1 MNLYSIRRENVSKDL
16 GKNSIIVVYSND
28 NIKSQDVF
36 NVNKNFYYLTGIDE
50 PDCALVITNFN
61 NKITSKLLIT
71 PNDPKEAKWTGNRIS
86 SNEASEL
93 SGITNIDSYLRINDI
108 LDSLFDR
115 VRIYSDAI
123 VYLDLWKEQGVLTN
137 AQSLAT
143 RIKKEYPAVG
153 IDDLYPI
160 ITQYRLVKD
169 ESEITCITQAIAIT
183 NIGIQSMMKTIKPRM
198 NEMSLE
204 GLFNFILF
212 QNKCNKT
219 AFKTICASG
228 PRATI
233 LHYED
238 NDQDTKE
245 GDLLLCDLGA
255 TYKNYCADIS
265 RTFPVSGKFS
275 ARQKEL
281 YQVVL
286 TAQRIVQDNA
296 VVGNDIKKLT
306 ELVVEYYKREL
317 PKHGLKKDVSEYFYH
332 SVSHQLGLDVH
343 DVDGGLGNILKAGMV
358 ITNEP
363 GLYVAEEGIGIRIED
378 DLLITS
384 TGAQCLSSNIAKSPE
399 DIELLMRKR

>member
-137 AQSLAT
+137 AQILAT